1 VCNFLG
7 RAGLQRDEFVERELQ
22 RRVEAYFIYRMVS
35 TEMKYLFYKLDSDDS
50 IEVFTQMIGTMS
62 VFGVRK
68 RLPRKDSEV
77 VI

>member
-1 VCNFLG
+1 
-7 RAGLQRDEFVERELQ
+7 
-22 RRVEAYFIYRMVS
+22 MVS

-50 IEVFTQMIGTMS
+50 IEVFTQMIGTIS